1 MEITKNVRI
10 YFRFG
15 EPDMDEED
23 MHEID
28 LQISWNDLKATG
40 QSVLSLDTAIQNWVQ
55 QNVSYHWEE
64 VQEEE

>member
-10 YFRFG
+10 YFKFG
-15 EPDMDEED
+15 EPDIDEED
-23 MHEID
+23 THEVD
-28 LQISWNDLKATG
+28 LQISWNNSVAG
-40 QSVLSLDTAIQNWVQ
+40 QSGLSLDTAIQNWVQ

>member
-1 MEITKNVRI
+1 MEMTKNVRI

-23 MHEID
+23 MHEVD
-28 LQISWNDLKATG
+28 LQISWNDTAAG
-40 QSVLSLDTAIQNWVQ
+40 QIALSLDTAIQNWVQ

-64 VQEEE
+64 TQEEE

>member
-1 MEITKNVRI
+1 MEMTKNVRI

-15 EPDMDEED
+15 EPDMDDED
-23 MHEID
+23 IHEVD
-28 LQISWNDLKATG
+28 LQISWNETAAG
-40 QSVLSLDTAIQNWVQ
+40 QSALPLDTAIQNWVQ